1 MHGQIQCISKE
12 ENQIMFNELSKAWQS
27 AFSAGW
33 ESFKNGSVPIGAA
46 ICDENGKVICTGR
59 NRVNEITKGN
69 SKIAHAETDCL
80 LKLDTQKY
88 PDLSSYTL
96 YACMEP
102 CPMCMGTIVMSNF
115 RKLRIAAKDG
125 YCGSA
130 HYCDDDRYIRSKNIN
145 VIFELGDMQLVQ
157 LAMQTYFEL
166 KKNSGAANSVIECF
180 AADRP
185 DAVDIAGEMYNGL
198 ILDKYAENNAD
209 FGEVFD
215 MILSYSV

>member
-1 MHGQIQCISKE
+1 
-12 ENQIMFNELSKAWQS
+12 MFNELSKAWQS

-33 ESFKNGSVPIGAA
+33 ESFKNGSVPIGAV
-46 ICDENGKVICTGR
+46 ICDENEKVICTGR
-59 NRVNEITKGN
+59 NRINEITKGN
-69 SKIAHAETDCL
+69 NKIAHAETDCL

-88 PDLSSYTL
+88 PDLRSYTL

-125 YCGSA
+125 YCGSS
-130 HYCDDDRYIRSKNIN
+130 HYCEDDCYIRSKNIN

-157 LAMQTYFEL
+157 LTMQTYFEL
-166 KKNSGAANSVIECF
+166 KKNSGAVNSVIECF
-180 AADRP
+180 AADCP
-185 DAVDIAGEMYNGL
+185 DAFNVAKEMYDGL
-198 ILDKYAENNAD
+198 ILDTYAENNAD

-215 MILSYSV
+215 RILSYSI